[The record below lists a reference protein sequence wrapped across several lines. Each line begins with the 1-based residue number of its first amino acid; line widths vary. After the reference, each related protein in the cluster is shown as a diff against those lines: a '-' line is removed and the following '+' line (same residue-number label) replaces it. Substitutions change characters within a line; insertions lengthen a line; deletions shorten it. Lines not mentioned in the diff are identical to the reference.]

1 MGSTCHDPGNSLLP
15 SATAGGGNL
24 LPALLIYFKVFAVLT
39 FLMAESMMQ
48 RFPAPPPVPGIVPQ
62 PMYRPIPPPVTD
74 HSSSQL
80 QLDAHPVDRES
91 LVSCVQEGFTS
102 CLPHGLFVS
111 RMVWNSNV
119 AV

>member
-15 SATAGGGNL
+15 SATAGG
-24 LPALLIYFKVFAVLT
+24 
-39 FLMAESMMQ
+39 ESMMQ

>member
-1 MGSTCHDPGNSLLP
+1 MTQGTPCFPQP
-15 SATAGGGNL
+15 
-24 LPALLIYFKVFAVLT
+24 LPAA
-39 FLMAESMMQ
+39 